1 MGGMAKAQ
9 AQDRPPTPIA
19 TPRRS
24 YGWCLEVRGKLG
36 APKGRRVT
44 PGPARAPASF
54 YPLRNELQPLF
65 KKFPTLI
72 EKENPATSKGTPQGQ

>member
-9 AQDRPPTPIA
+9 AQDCPPTPIA

-24 YGWCLEVRGKLG
+24 CGLCLEVRGKLG

-65 KKFPTLI
+65 KKFPTLT